1 MWQILQ
7 KCFRCNGT
15 FRFLI
20 EEHFSHMYVCMYV
33 CLFFSVIQDT
43 DHTMSRT
50 PLITSSFSMILLLIS
65 FAGEITNLKSQGS
78 MLIEL
83 LHLIKEKE
91 EKLGAQLK
99 SRMLMC
105 LAQVDI
111 RKQSLEIMTKFR
123 NIV

>member
-20 EEHFSHMYVCMYV
+20 EEHFSRMYVYV
-33 CLFFSVIQDT
+33 IIIQGT

-50 PLITSSFSMILLLIS
+50 PLITSSFSTILLLIS

-78 MLIEL
+78 MLIEH
-83 LHLIKEKE
+83 LHLIKEE

-105 LAQVDI
+105 HAQVDI